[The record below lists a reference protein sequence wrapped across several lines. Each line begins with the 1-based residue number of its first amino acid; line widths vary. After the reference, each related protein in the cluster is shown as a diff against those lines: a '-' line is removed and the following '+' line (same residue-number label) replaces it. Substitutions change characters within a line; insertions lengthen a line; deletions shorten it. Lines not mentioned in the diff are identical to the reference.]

1 MLGLGLGGAGGGS
14 ASGGTAGRSIQGW
27 PESVTGSSHRA
38 PGSAAWGAVGRGSC
52 AQPAPA
58 DDPFIHGAV
67 PGLVG
72 GSSPHA
78 PLGAWDGCGADP
90 LPAHGP
96 VGSSGC
102 PALARFGGGGSSGRP
117 AAGPLGR
124 GTGGSSGPAWPDP
137 LARGGAGGW
146 AVPFPSVHPAPGAA
160 GRPGGAPAAGR
171 IAGRPLGAGSGQ
183 PAVRPW
189 GEGAPDWSAH
199 PPEGWSASGPGA
211 GSGMPWANDSSSS
224 ASISGQET
232 AGSSRQELSG

>member
-52 AQPAPA
+52 AQPA
-58 DDPFIHGAV
+58 
-67 PGLVG
+67 
-72 GSSPHA
+72 
-78 PLGAWDGCGADP
+78 
-90 LPAHGP
+90 PAHGP